1 MKNYRKLLASV
12 LVYAL
17 PVLSYAS
24 EYPDRSI
31 SWIVPYAAGGGT
43 DVVART
49 LANEMSKSLGQP
61 IVIENKPGANTA
73 IGASQVARAKNN
85 GYTVGSAD
93 NATLALNQ
101 HLFPKLTYSPESD
114 FEFVGGLARF
124 PYVLVVNPGLKV
136 NSVDDLLKLAK
147 EKPGAIS
154 YGSPGMGGPNHV
166 AMELLQ
172 QQTGTKFLHVA
183 YRGAAPVM
191 QDLIAGQIQFALIDT
206 ASSIQYIQS
215 KRVRPLAVSTEQR
228 LSSLPEVPT
237 FKQAGVANFVAFSWQ
252 GMIVPKNTPTHII
265 DKLNSALNIAL
276 SSKKVDEALSA
287 MGVEKA
293 PTTPAAFS
301 QFVGGQD
308 QLWGKVIEE
317 AQITLAQ

>member
-1 MKNYRKLLASV
+1 MKNYRKLFASA
-12 LVYAL
+12 LMCAL
-17 PVLSYAS
+17 PVLVHAA

-31 SWIVPYAAGGGT
+31 SWVVPYAAGGGT

-49 LANEMSKSLGQP
+49 LANEMSKSLGQS

-73 IGASQVARAKNN
+73 IGASQVARAQND

-101 HLFPKLTYSPESD
+101 HLFPKLTYLPESD
-114 FEFVGGLARF
+114 FAFVGGLARF
-124 PYVLVVNPGLKV
+124 PYVLVVNPGLPV
-136 NSVDDLLKLAK
+136 NSISDLLTLAK

-172 QQTGTKFLHVA
+172 QRTDTEFLHVA

-215 KRVRPLAVSTEQR
+215 KRVRPIAVSTEKR
-228 LSSLPEVPT
+228 LTSLPDVPT
-237 FKQAGVANFVAFSWQ
+237 FTEAGVADFIAFSWQ
-252 GMIVPKNTPTHII
+252 GMIVPKNTPAPVIE
-265 DKLNSALNIAL
+265 KLNSALNTAL
-276 SSKKVDEALSA
+276 SSEKVHEALTA
-287 MGVEKA
+287 MGVERA
-293 PTTPAAFS
+293 PTTAAEFR
-301 QFVGGQD
+301 QFVADQD
-308 QLWGKVIEE
+308 KLWGNVIRE
-317 AQITLAQ
+317 ARISLDK